1 MFERGKK
8 RIVAGVGF
16 LSLLVFLNLANLAA
30 AEPILGTWNYS
41 TSKHWVKGPAP
52 AGKPSKGIL
61 VISKSVDEFKMEF
74 KSGMVFN
81 PPQLKYFTGE
91 KKGKDYIFSN
101 SAKVDNEGGVAKNT
115 CNLKMTNSNHFEGK
129 SFSEY
134 SQGGITFSWGFDI
147 ELKRKND

>member
-1 MFERGKK
+1 MFARGKK
-8 RIVAGVGF
+8 RMAVGFGF
-16 LSLLVFLNLANLAA
+16 LSLFVLFNLSDLVA
-30 AEPILGTWNYS
+30 AEPIVGTWNYA
-41 TSKHWVKGPAP
+41 TSNHWARGPVP
-52 AGKPSKGIL
+52 AGKPSKGVL
-61 VISKSVDEFKMEF
+61 VITQSDDQFQMEF

-81 PPQLKYFTGE
+81 PPKLKYFTGE
-91 KKGKDYIFSN
+91 KKRKDYIFSN

>member
-1 MFERGKK
+1 MFSRGKK
-8 RIVAGVGF
+8 RMVAGVGLLF
-16 LSLLVFLNLANLAA
+16 LSVFFNLSLVNLAA
-30 AEPILGTWNYS
+30 AESILGTWNYA
-41 TSKHWVKGPAP
+41 TSNHWVKGPAP
-52 AGKPSKGIL
+52 AGKPSKGT
-61 VISKSVDEFKMEF
+61 VIITQGSDQFKMEF

-147 ELKRKND
+147 ELKR

>member
-1 MFERGKK
+1 MFTRGKK
-8 RIVAGVGF
+8 RMAIGFGF
-16 LSLLVFLNLANLAA
+16 LSLFVLFNLSNLVAA
-30 AEPILGTWNYS
+30 DPIGGDWNYT
-41 TSKHWVKGPAP
+41 TSNHWARGPVP

-61 VISKSVDEFKMEF
+61 VITQSGDQFKMEF

-101 SAKVDNEGGVAKNT
+101 SAKVDNEGGIAKNT

-147 ELKRKND
+147 ELKKKND

>member
-1 MFERGKK
+1 MLTRGGK
-8 RIVAGVGF
+8 RTFAGIGF
-16 LSLLVFLNLANLAA
+16 LSLFVFLNLANLAV
-30 AEPILGTWNYS
+30 AEPIVGTWNYS
-41 TSKHWVKGPAP
+41 TSNHWAKGPVP
-52 AGKPSKGIL
+52 AGKPSKG
-61 VISKSVDEFKMEF
+61 SVEITQSGGQFKMEF

-91 KKGKDYIFSN
+91 KKGMGYVFSN
-101 SAKVDNEGGVAKNT
+101 SAKVDNEGGIAKNT

-147 ELKRKND
+147 ELKR